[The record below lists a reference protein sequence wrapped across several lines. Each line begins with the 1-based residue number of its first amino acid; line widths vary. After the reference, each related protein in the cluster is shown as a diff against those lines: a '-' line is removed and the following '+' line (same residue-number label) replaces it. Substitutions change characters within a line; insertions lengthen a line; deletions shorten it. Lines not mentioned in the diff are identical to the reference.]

1 MISNCGSDERGKYS
15 GGQAGDQTGGEWRLR
30 TWYNRPWN
38 CVLRHPDPN
47 VRKMISQ
54 MATAAANNN
63 NIGYDQSQRL
73 TFWNHLVASNYDP
86 AQITVKCEADCSS
99 GVAAI
104 CKAVGYRL
112 RIQALKNISTSI
124 YTGNQRAAL
133 KAAGFQVLTASKYLT
148 TDAYLLA
155 GDILLN
161 ESAHTAINVTN
172 GSKSGGE
179 NSGSS
184 VASNTQSV
192 PAPSAKP
199 SGTVMKNIQSW
210 INAYCNAGLVV
221 DGDFGPKTKKGLCK
235 ALQHCL
241 NTEFNAG
248 LAEDGSFGPKTKA
261 ACGSARSSKT
271 LTYIAQAMLYAY
283 GYNMSHSIS
292 RNDLDKSYGP
302 GMKNTVKQFQS
313 NKGLSADGDCGPN
326 TFAAMFA

>member
-15 GGQAGDQTGGEWRLR
+15 GGQAGDQTGNEWRIR
-30 TWYNRPWN
+30 TWHNRPWN
-38 CVLRHPDPN
+38 CVLRHPNPN

-54 MATAAANNN
+54 MAVAAANNN
-63 NIGYDQSQRL
+63 NIGYDQAQRL
-73 TFWNHLVASNYDP
+73 TFWTHLSASNYDP
-86 AQITVKCEADCSS
+86 AKITVKCEADCSS

-104 CKAVGYRL
+104 CKGAGYRL
-112 RIQALKNISTSI
+112 NIQALKNISTSI
-124 YTGNQRAAL
+124 YTGNQKAAL
-133 KAAGFQVLTASKYLT
+133 RAAGFEVLTASKYLT
-148 TDAYLLA
+148 SDAYLLE

-172 GSKSGGE
+172 GSKSGAE
-179 NSGSS
+179 
-184 VASNTQSV
+184 ASKPVSTTPST
-192 PAPSAKP
+192 PATSAKP
-199 SGTVMKNIQSW
+199 SGSVMKNIQSW
-210 INAYCNAGLVV
+210 VNAYCNAGLVV

-241 NTEFNAG
+241 NAEYNAG

-261 ACGSARSSKT
+261 ACRSARNSKT

-292 RNDLDKSYGP
+292 NNNLDKSYGP
-302 GMKNTVKQFQS
+302 GMKSTVKQFQS
-313 NKGLSADGDCGPN
+313 NKGISADGDCGPN